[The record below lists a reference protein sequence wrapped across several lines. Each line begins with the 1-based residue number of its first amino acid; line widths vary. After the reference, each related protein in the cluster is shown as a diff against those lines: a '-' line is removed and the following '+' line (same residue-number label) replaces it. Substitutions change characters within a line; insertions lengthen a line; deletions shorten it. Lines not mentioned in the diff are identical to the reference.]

1 MKRVPR
7 ENSGL
12 DGSTVSESLIGVDE
26 LVRLLAIEEDGDTLN
41 DTGNTGRATN
51 EDDLVNLGLVDLR
64 IPENLLNGI
73 ERAAE
78 EILAQLLE
86 TGAGE
91 RSIEIDALEEGVD
104 FDRGL
109 GGR

>member
-41 DTGNTGRATN
+41 DTGNTSGTTN
-51 EDDLVNLGLVDLR
+51 EGDIVSVVGLVDLGVV
-64 IPENLLNGI
+64 EDLLNG
-73 ERAAE
+73 
-78 EILAQLLE
+78 LE
-86 TGAGE
+86 SGAKE
-91 RSIEIDALEEGVD
+91 V
-104 FDRGL
+104 L
-109 GGR
+109 GRW

>member
-41 DTGNTGRATN
+41 DTGNTSGTTDN
-51 EDDLVNLGLVDLR
+51 FVNVGLVD
-64 IPENLLNGI
+64 PEVAEDLLDRFESGT
-73 ERAAE
+73 E
-78 EILAQLLE
+78 EIP
-86 TGAGE
+86 
-91 RSIEIDALEEGVD
+91 REIS
-104 FDRGL
+104 
-109 GGR
+109 